1 MIVQDTEFDSVGDR
15 LKKHWAL
22 HNVEINPGA
31 SEADL
36 RSFEAIYRVVL
47 PNDLRDYFWCVN
59 GMPQYVVDEAM
70 IRFWMLEELKPLT
83 EGALQYSDPAYI
95 HRPESLFLF
104 ADFSI
109 WSHAYAI
116 RLESSS
122 IQSNEIVV
130 VGYKTPVV
138 LVPSFSEFVDRYLTD
153 KNLLH

>member
-22 HNVEINPGA
+22 HNVEINAGA

-36 RSFEAIYRVVL
+36 RSFEAIYGVVL
-47 PNDLRDYFWCVN
+47 PNDLRDYFLCVN
-59 GMPQYVVDEAM
+59 GMPQDVVDEAM

-104 ADFSI
+104 ADSAFGHMLMLSA
-109 WSHAYAI
+109 SKAA
-116 RLESSS
+116 RSGRTKSSL
-122 IQSNEIVV
+122 
-130 VGYKTPVV
+130 
-138 LVPSFSEFVDRYLTD
+138 LVTKLLSYWYLLFLSLLTD
-153 KNLLH
+153 T